1 MKAVRG
7 SKPSFKEKRED
18 TRIYLKTQAVLRV
31 ENENLMDITTSG
43 DISMVG
49 ILLKTDYNLPMG
61 TPCALELLFKGI
73 SSKTSLYINGR
84 VVRQAKEGLG
94 IQFEDIEVDSYFYL
108 NNFLKNTVLD
118 PKTLLQEIFPCE

>member
-1 MKAVRG
+1 MKAGRG

-18 TRIYLKTQAVLRV
+18 TRIHFKTQAVLRV
-31 ENENLMDITTSG
+31 EDENLMDITTSG
-43 DISMVG
+43 NISMVG
-49 ILLKTDYNLPMG
+49 ILLKTDYNLPAG

-84 VVRQAKEGLG
+84 VARKAKGGLG
-94 IQFEDIEVDSYFYL
+94 IQFEDVEVDSYFYL

-118 PKTLLQEIFPCE
+118 PKTLQQEIFPYE

>member
-1 MKAVRG
+1 MKAGIG

-18 TRIYLKTQAVLRV
+18 TRIHLKTQAVLRV

-49 ILLKTDYNLPMG
+49 ILLETDYNLPIG
-61 TPCALELLFKGI
+61 TSCALELLFRGI

-84 VVRQAKEGLG
+84 VVRQAKDGLG
-94 IQFEDIEVDSYFYL
+94 IQFENLEVDSYFYL
-108 NNFLKNTVLD
+108 NNFLKNAVLD
-118 PKTLLQEIFPCE
+118 PKTLLQEIFPYE